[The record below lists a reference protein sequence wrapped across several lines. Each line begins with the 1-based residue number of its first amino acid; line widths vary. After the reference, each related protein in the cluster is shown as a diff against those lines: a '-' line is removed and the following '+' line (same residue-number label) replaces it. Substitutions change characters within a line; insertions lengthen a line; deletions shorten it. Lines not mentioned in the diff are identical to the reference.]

1 MLEGIGRSAL
11 GLETGM
17 FNVPGE
23 TS

>member
-23 TS
+23 AS